1 MAKERE
7 SKRLVRLSGEIKT
20 PPLSQNARTEAGFLL
35 RQLQDGVKL
44 SMPRSRPM
52 SSIGPRC
59 HELRIQDENRIWR
72 IVYRIDP
79 DVIVIAGVFPKTT
92 QATEKKD
99 IENCKATLRRYDADA
114 KKKDTGKGK

>member
-1 MAKERE
+1 MAKERD

-20 PPLSQNARTEAGFLL
+20 PPMSQSARTEAGFLL
-35 RQLQDGVKL
+35 RQLQEGVKL
-44 SMPRSRPM
+44 SMPQSRPM

-114 KKKDTGKGK
+114 KKKDPEKGK